1 VKAEVMLKFWGKE
14 TLPMKQILRFAA
26 LCSCIAAMLL
36 STGCTKLA
44 SRDEMNKGVQAYKNT
59 KYIEA
64 ATHFKKA
71 IELDPTNQNAQLYLA
86 TSYMT
91 QWIPGADSTENNRMY
106 DAAKAEFAKVLDKDP
121 KNGTALASMAFMTYS
136 SATNGSQEQ
145 KEKFLDEA
153 KTWNQKRIE
162 VDPKDTEAYYSLGV
176 IAWSEAF
183 TPIQTA
189 RAKLGMRGEEPGP
202 IKDKK
207 VRAELKDKYSK
218 VVDEGL
224 KSLNT
229 ALQIDPE
236 YDDAMSYI
244 NLLYRKK
251 ADIEDNP
258 EDAKADIA
266 KAEEWFNKALDTK
279 KIKAARPAK
288 KQES

>member
-1 VKAEVMLKFWGKE
+1 M
-14 TLPMKQILRFAA
+14 TKQILRFAA
-26 LCSCIAAMLL
+26 LCSCIAATIL
-36 STGCTKLA
+36 STSCAKLG

-59 KYIEA
+59 KYIDA

-71 IELDPTNQNAQLYLA
+71 IELDPSNQNAQLYLA

-106 DAAKAEFAKVLDKDP
+106 DAAKNEFQKVLDKDP
-121 KNGTALASMAFMTYS
+121 KNSTALASMAFMTYS
-136 SATNGSQEQ
+136 SAANGSQDQ
-145 KEKFLDEA
+145 KEKFLEEA
-153 KTWNQKRIE
+153 KKWNERRIE

-176 IAWSEAF
+176 IAWSKAF
-183 TPIQTA
+183 SPIQTA
-189 RAKLGMRGEEPGP
+189 RATLHMKGDEPGP
-202 IKDKK
+202 IKDVK
-207 VRAELKDKYSK
+207 VRHELQEKYGK
-218 VVDEGL
+218 TIDDGL
-224 KSLNT
+224 KSLT
-229 ALQIDPE
+229 SALQIDPE

-258 EDAKADIA
+258 DDAKADIA